1 MNRADAARL
10 LPWIFPAML
19 LMPAAEVLWTQRELA
34 DSFQQLQALVAPAR
48 APALVWLQ
56 RAVSLLLLA
65 ASLEQIARVAAAWP
79 REPGAAWPA
88 SSPHALSHTITN
100 THSHGPRGWLLLAF
114 GVFWLGTIGLP
125 AVLGAHP
132 GFSHELAYPLLAGVA
147 VCAVDAAQRDRL
159 LRMARDALV
168 LLMAAGLL
176 LALLRPGLA
185 LDASYG
191 AGLLPGLPRFAGLTQ
206 HPVAQGMLA
215 QLALLLLAACPYPR
229 AWQRGL
235 ALCTGLAVLLLAQ
248 SKTAWIAWAACGL
261 TLRLLR
267 PRRGPPPLQSRLPT
281 GALLACLGVMAL
293 TLGLL
298 ALALD
303 SGAQGRLAGWMDSS
317 QGTQLI
323 TLTGRDQIWAA
334 AAQEWRDHPVFGYGL
349 SLWDNAYRQSIGL
362 PQATHAHNQLMDDAA
377 RSGTVGALA
386 LAAYALTLG
395 VMALRCAR
403 ASAGLSLALLLALAI
418 RSISEVPLI
427 LLGYGSDLFT
437 HLLLLTVIAGTA
449 TASAAAPVASAP
461 PPRQGVPA

>member
-65 ASLEQIARVAAAWP
+65 ASMEQIARVAAAWP
-79 REPGAAWPA
+79 SASGTAWPA
-88 SSPHALSHTITN
+88 SSGQALSHS
-100 THSHGPRGWLLLAF
+100 HSHGPRGWLLLAF
-114 GVFWLGTIGLP
+114 GIFWLGTIGLP

-132 GFSHELAYPLLAGVA
+132 APSHELAYPLLAGVA

-159 LRMARDALV
+159 LRLARDALV

-185 LDASYG
+185 LDTSYG

-235 ALCTGLAVLLLAQ
+235 ALCVGLTVLLLAQ
-248 SKTAWIAWAACGL
+248 SKTAWIAWATCGL

-267 PRRGPPPLQSRLPT
+267 PRRRPASLQGPLPA
-281 GALLACLGVMAL
+281 GAMLACLGVMAL

-298 ALALD
+298 TLALD
-303 SGAQGRLAGWMDSS
+303 TGAQERLAGWMDSS

-334 AAQEWRDHPVFGYGL
+334 AAQEWREHPAFGYGL

-377 RSGTVGALA
+377 RSGTVGALS
-386 LAAYALTLG
+386 LIAYALALG

-403 ASAGLSLALLLALAI
+403 ASAGLSLALLLALVI
-418 RSISEVPLI
+418 RSISEVPLL

-437 HLLLLTVIAGTA
+437 HLLLLAVIAGTA
-449 TASAAAPVASAP
+449 SAASPRPSAP
-461 PPRQGVPA
+461 STRQGVPA